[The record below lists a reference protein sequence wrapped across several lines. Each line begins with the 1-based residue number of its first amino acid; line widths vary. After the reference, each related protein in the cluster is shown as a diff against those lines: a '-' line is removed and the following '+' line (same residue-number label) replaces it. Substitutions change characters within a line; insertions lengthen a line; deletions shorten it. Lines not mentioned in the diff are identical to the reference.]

1 MSEDILDTFEGV
13 GVKVA
18 LKNKEQFLLIK
29 ETLTRIGVSPKDQKI
44 LYQSCHIIHK
54 NGEYAIA
61 HFKELFALD
70 DLPTNVAEEDLLR
83 RNAIVNLLEQ
93 WGFLVVI
100 DKQKVAQAMPLN
112 GLKII
117 KFAEKQDWKLVRK
130 FNPASLRAFFDDEWE
145 DEND

>member
-1 MSEDILDTFEGV
+1 MSDNDTFEGV
-13 GVKVA
+13 GVRVT

-29 ETLTRIGVSPKDQKI
+29 ETLTRIGVSPRDKKI

-70 DLPTNVAEEDLLR
+70 DLPTNVSQEDLLR
-83 RNAIVNLLEQ
+83 RNAIVNLLQQ
-93 WGFLVVI
+93 WGFLTVL
-100 DKQKVAQAMPLN
+100 DTEKVKESMPLN

-117 KFAEKQDWKLVRK
+117 KFSEKEQWELVRK

-145 DEND
+145 EE